1 MKNWL
6 SRLRFYLSWFL
17 ISTLISFI
25 SHANEY
31 NDASQLNVS
40 ESEFNDLWSIAV
52 DLKSEFTKKQLNLS
66 GLLSLKPKIFV
77 CNVDEKSIQNGN
89 DYTEAFIE
97 KFGPDMSVHEAV
109 TKTRCTKCGA
119 SVRAGSQIIYVAVS
133 YTHLTL
139 PTNREV

>member
-31 NDASQLNVS
+31 NDESQLNVS

-52 DLKSEFTKKQLNLS
+52 D
-66 GLLSLKPKIFV
+66 
-77 CNVDEKSIQNGN
+77 
-89 DYTEAFIE
+89 
-97 KFGPDMSVHEAV
+97 
-109 TKTRCTKCGA
+109 
-119 SVRAGSQIIYVAVS
+119 
-133 YTHLTL
+133 
-139 PTNREV
+139 